1 MPGHDPLSTG
11 PNFKLNPNQPAY
23 LEVSIDPA
31 AHGEKGLGPIK
42 RGVNMQTLGEQN
54 LKFELTAQVV
64 S

>member
-1 MPGHDPLSTG
+1 MPGHDPVSNG
-11 PNFKLNPNQPAY
+11 PNFKFNPGQPAF

-42 RGVNMQTLGEQN
+42 RGVNLQTTGGQN